1 MSQVIKKISCTG
13 TCICEYF
20 ILLCNACLI
29 RMFSKLKI
37 AFRVLCWWCSAQN
50 NCFTNRL
57 ENRRPG
63 ICSWEFKLKTVLELL
78 QRCATALSRKSFWIV
93 RCRLYLR
100 PKTAF
105 PRIDPLEAKDRN
117 ARGQRHRRTCS
128 PKKSLQSFFSGDLK
142 KRSSKIFLK
151 ILTIQKN
158 SAVLEQRTG
167 QFSRTWPSRPRSSK
181 CVLEDSTSVNYV
193 KANDE

>member
-1 MSQVIKKISCTG
+1 MIKKISCTG

-20 ILLCNACLI
+20 ILSCNACLI

-37 AFRVLCWWCSAQN
+37 AFRVLCWWCSAQY

-93 RCRLYLR
+93 RCRDRVGYLAVCNFSAVIMLALAWH
-100 PKTAF
+100 AF
-105 PRIDPLEAKDRN
+105 LIQL
-117 ARGQRHRRTCS
+117 HT
-128 PKKSLQSFFSGDLK
+128 
-142 KRSSKIFLK
+142 SSKHS
-151 ILTIQKN
+151 LTKTN
-158 SAVLEQRTG
+158 SLWTVLGLHTNW
-167 QFSRTWPSRPRSSK
+167 T
-181 CVLEDSTSVNYV
+181 
-193 KANDE
+193 